1 MIGGVYL
8 EETITSTTNMSQVII
23 DTINNLLNTLFSSI
37 DNSVYQTLDDLAFID
52 VSIFGNSFFSQIF
65 GYDSNYGLLIIA
77 NSLLLAVCLY
87 YCFKLLY
94 SYFSGIQVERPYQ
107 FVFKLLIFGIF
118 INCSYFLCEF
128 FIYFTSLLSA
138 TIREVGQHVL
148 GEEISFSSLLEN
160 LTTMVATDSA
170 TWNVFSFDGLL
181 KSLISI
187 SFINLLF
194 SYSLR
199 YIMVKVLILL
209 TPFALLT
216 LINTSSSWFFKA
228 WLKIFLSLLFIQ
240 PFISIVLL
248 IVFALDFSSSD
259 IASKILCI
267 GAVYA
272 LIKANTYVQHFIGG
286 ISTDVSQSL
295 RLLKGRLK

>member
-52 VSIFGNSFFSQIF
+52 VSIFDNSFFSQIF

-295 RLLKGRLK
+295 RLLRGKLR

>member
-52 VSIFGNSFFSQIF
+52 VSIFDNSFFSQIF